1 MIVLWLVLPES
12 IACESEKSA
21 EDVFIRGG
29 LGQDVLLPCIVSPTE
44 LMINVLRVFR
54 TVHKWV

>member
-1 MIVLWLVLPES
+1 MDWNIIVLWLVLLVS

-29 LGQDVLLPCIVSPTE
+29 LGQEATW